1 MSDVISFAVFRYT
14 VAHCLISPELYAGA
28 PIDIAL
34 DMSCF
39 ALDSLVD
46 GVDDVLIFK
55 KVLGRDG

>member
-55 KVLGRDG
+55 KELGRDG